1 MPQAVAPL
9 DWIAIAVLGVSM
21 LIGVW
26 RGLLF
31 EVITLM
37 GWIAAFMMAQ
47 WFATPV
53 GAWLPVG
60 AADAPWRYPAA
71 FVLIFIAV
79 AFGVGLL
86 ASVIRALVKAA
97 GLRPVDRTLGGAFG
111 LARGALTL
119 LVVAVVVHL
128 FSLTDSEWWRGTY
141 SAAILDTTLRSAKPA
156 LPEKL
161 ASFLP

>member
-1 MPQAVAPL
+1 
-9 DWIAIAVLGVSM
+9 M
-21 LIGVW
+21 LIGIW

-37 GWIAAFMMAQ
+37 GWVAAFVLAQ
-47 WFATPV
+47 WFAAPV
-53 GAWLPVG
+53 AAWLPVG
-60 AADAPWRYPAA
+60 EPETAWRYPAA

-86 ASVIRALVKAA
+86 ASLVRALVKAA
-97 GLRPVDRTLGGAFG
+97 GLRPVDRTLGAVFG
-111 LARGALTL
+111 LARGTLTL
-119 LVVAVVVHL
+119 LVAAVVVHL
-128 FSLTDSEWWRGTY
+128 FSMSENDWWRGAY
-141 SAAILDTTLRSAKPA
+141 SATLMDLTLQSAKPA

>member
-1 MPQAVAPL
+1 MAPL
-9 DWIAIAVLGVSM
+9 DWIAVAVLGASM

-37 GWIAAFMMAQ
+37 GWIAAFAMAQ
-47 WFATPV
+47 WFATPLA
-53 GAWLPVG
+53 AWLPVG
-60 AADAPWRYPAA
+60 EPDAPWRYPAA
-71 FVLIFIAV
+71 FVLIFVLV
-79 AFGVGLL
+79 AFGVGLV
-86 ASVIRALVKAA
+86 ASLIRALVKAA
-97 GLRPVDRTLGGAFG
+97 GLRPVDRTLGAVFG

-119 LVVAVVVHL
+119 LVLAVVVHL
-128 FSLTDSEWWRGTY
+128 FSLNENDWWRGTY
-141 SAAILDTTLRSAKPA
+141 SAAILDTTLQNAKPA

>member
-1 MPQAVAPL
+1 MAPL
-9 DWIAIAVLGVSM
+9 DWIAVAVLGVSM
-21 LIGVW
+21 LIGIW

-37 GWIAAFMMAQ
+37 GWVAAFALAQ

-53 GAWLPVG
+53 AAWLPAG
-60 AADAPWRYPAA
+60 EPDAAWRYPAA

-86 ASVIRALVKAA
+86 ASLIRTLVKAA
-97 GLRPVDRTLGGAFG
+97 GLRPVDRTLGAVFG

-119 LVVAVVVHL
+119 LVAAVVVHL
-128 FSLTDSEWWRGTY
+128 FSMNENEWWRGSY
-141 SAAILDTTLRSAKPA
+141 SAAFTEMTLHSAKPA